1 MKATWSIMSVLKTIA
16 IALLL
21 GFYGNQA
28 FSQPSDKD
36 FALTTK
42 VVAALMSRAH
52 IKKPDIDAEFCSKWF
67 GKYIDTLDPMH
78 LYFLDS
84 DISEF
89 RTLSAQL
96 PTLVDKGSPEFCKLV
111 TARYQKRV
119 EAALAH
125 ANQRVEQ
132 GFDFSIDEEIQL
144 HHTDWPKS
152 IDDRNERWRMQL
164 KHDLLLERSAE
175 FVDASEVEFVKTRYE
190 SIRKQAKAMSF
201 ERATK
206 LYLDSFCL
214 TVDPHSGYITPTE
227 YKSFTHSIIVRYSIG
242 VLLNFQ
248 KGRAIIRSYQPS
260 YQAAPAKYPIV
271 GCELL
276 AIRTDSGVVHN
287 VREIDFFE
295 TGNLIRYG
303 LEAESSLTLE
313 LYDELRQR
321 RFSVNWLRKR
331 IDH

>member
-1 MKATWSIMSVLKTIA
+1 MSVLKTIA
-16 IALLL
+16 TTWLI
-21 GFYGNQA
+21 GFCGNPVY
-28 FSQPSDKD
+28 SQPSDKD
-36 FALTTK
+36 FAITSSI
-42 VVAALMSRAH
+42 AAVMMSKFH
-52 IKKPDIDAEFCSKWF
+52 VKKPEIDAAFCSKWF
-67 GKYIDTLDPMH
+67 DKYMDTLDPMH

-96 PTLVDKGSPEFCKLV
+96 PTMVKKGNPDFYKLV

-119 EAALAH
+119 EAALTH

-227 YKSFTHSIIVRYSIG
+227 YKSFTHSIIVSYSIG
-242 VLLNFQ
+242 VWMNFQ
-248 KGRAIIRSYQPS
+248 KGRAIIRRYQPS

-276 AIRTDSGVVHN
+276 AIRTESGVVHN

-295 TGNLIRYG
+295 TVSLIRYG
-303 LEAESSLTLE
+303 LKAESSLILE
-313 LYDELRQR
+313 LYDESRQR

>member
-1 MKATWSIMSVLKTIA
+1 MSVLKTIA
-16 IALLL
+16 IAIALLI
-21 GFYGNQA
+21 GCCENPV
-28 FSQPSDKD
+28 FSQPSDKNY
-36 FALTTK
+36 AITTRL
-42 VVAALMSRAH
+42 AAVMMSKFH
-52 IKKPDIDAEFCSKWF
+52 VKKPEIDAAFCSKWLD
-67 GKYIDTLDPMH
+67 KYMDTLDPMH

-96 PTLVDKGSPEFCKLV
+96 PVMVKRGNPEFCKLV
-111 TARYQKRV
+111 TARYQQRV
-119 EAALAH
+119 EAALAR

-164 KHDLLLERSAE
+164 KHDLLLEKSAE

-227 YKSFTHSIIVRYSIG
+227 YKSFTHSIIASYSIG
-242 VLLNFQ
+242 VWMNFQ
-248 KGRAIIRSYQPS
+248 KGRAIIRRYQPS
-260 YQAAPAKYPIV
+260 YQAAPAKYSIV

-287 VREIDFFE
+287 VREIDFFK